1 MKVKISALMLGMAAM
16 LASCSQSDDLLQSE
30 QTNTSDGLKAVT
42 ITATLPEDGMI
53 TRSVTADK
61 DDKVARC
68 LLQVLVENGMDAQG
82 NPVYVS
88 ASGDLKGVKEMIPN
102 GTNSYTLSGIYLNDS
117 YNYKFLFWAD
127 GGSGYTVTDLK
138 NVTLTDTEAAPGIA
152 WQGYA
157 TWGGQSTGSS
167 VSADL
172 HHAVAKVT
180 LMTTTDLNAGTP
192 VSITIPTVYT
202 AFDVNAGTVVQGA
215 TVTNKVYDT
224 TTSAITA
231 TSDEPYEVFSFYA
244 LVAENVQD
252 IVIAN
257 DFNSNETSTTKTVED
272 APLGPN
278 KHTTLQGDV
287 RNLGLTDVTFTA
299 TIYTDDW
306 DTPDTNPTP
315 F

>member
-1 MKVKISALMLGMAAM
+1 MKVKFSTLMLGIATM

-53 TRSVTADK
+53 TRSVKADK
-61 DDKVARC
+61 DDEVNRC
-68 LLQVLVENGMDAQG
+68 LLQVLVYDKNTDS
-82 NPVYVS
+82 YVP
-88 ASGDLKGVKEMIPN
+88 ASGDLKDVKEMIPN

-138 NVTLTDTEAAPGIA
+138 NVTLTDIEAAPGIA
-152 WQGYA
+152 WQGSALWSDQSKSA
-157 TWGGQSTGSS
+157 TI
-167 VSADL
+167 SADL

-180 LMTTTDLNAGTP
+180 LMTTTDLDAGTP
-192 VSITIPTVYT
+192 VSINIPEVYT
-202 AFDVNAGTVVQGA
+202 AFNVETGNVTGTAIGHGREYSTMTTNIDV
-215 TVTNKVYDT
+215 T
-224 TTSAITA
+224 TE
-231 TSDEPYEVFSFYA
+231 EPYKEVFSFYA
-244 LVAENVQD
+244 LVAERLQY

-257 DFNSNETSTTKTVED
+257 DRNSSNTGTTKWVEV
-272 APLGPN
+272 PLGPN

-287 RNLGLTDVTFTA
+287 RNLGLIDVSFTA
-299 TIYTDDW
+299 NIITDWGPGTD
-306 DTPDTNPTP
+306 PTG

>member
-1 MKVKISALMLGMAAM
+1 MLGMAAM

-61 DDKVARC
+61 DDEVDRC
-68 LLQVLVENGMDAQG
+68 LLQVLVENGTDDQG
-82 NPVYVS
+82 NPVYVP
-88 ASGDLKGVKEMIPN
+88 ASGDLKDVKEMIPN

-152 WQGYA
+152 WQGSALWSDQSKSA
-157 TWGGQSTGSS
+157 TI
-167 VSADL
+167 SADL

-180 LMTTTDLNAGTP
+180 LMTTTDLDAGTP
-192 VSITIPTVYT
+192 VSINIPEVYT
-202 AFDVNAGTVVQGA
+202 AFNVETGNVTGTAIGHGIE
-215 TVTNKVYDT
+215 YST
-224 TTSAITA
+224 TTTNIDVT
-231 TSDEPYEVFSFYA
+231 TEEPNKEVFSFYA
-244 LVAENVQD
+244 LVDDDTQD
-252 IVIAN
+252 IEIAN
-257 DFNSNETSTTKTVED
+257 GQNSNYTSTTETVSGV
-272 APLGPN
+272 PLGPN

-287 RNLGLTDVTFTA
+287 RNLGLKSVKFTA
-299 TIYTDDW
+299 TIVTDW
-306 DTPDTNPTP
+306 DKPGTDPTE
-315 F
+315 FK